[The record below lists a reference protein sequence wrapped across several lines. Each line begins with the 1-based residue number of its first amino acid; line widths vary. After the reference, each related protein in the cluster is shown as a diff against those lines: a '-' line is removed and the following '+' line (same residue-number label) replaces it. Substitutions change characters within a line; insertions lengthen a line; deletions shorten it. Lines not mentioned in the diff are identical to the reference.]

1 MDKIFKILI
10 SKFFAKS
17 TDFRFDVVVVGVVV
31 GGVGV
36 GGGGGGG
43 GGRGGGVVGQFKIP
57 FPHALQRR
65 KKSGGG

>member
-1 MDKIFKILI
+1 MDGMDKIFKILI

-17 TDFRFDVVVVGVVV
+17 TDFRFDVVVVG
-31 GGVGV
+31 
-36 GGGGGGG
+36 GGGG
-43 GGRGGGVVGQFKIP
+43 GGGVVGQFKIP

>member
-1 MDKIFKILI
+1 MDGMDKIFKILI

-17 TDFRFDVVVVGVVV
+17 TDFRFDVVVVG
-31 GGVGV
+31 
-36 GGGGGGG
+36 GGG
-43 GGRGGGVVGQFKIP
+43 GGGVVGQFKIP

>member
-1 MDKIFKILI
+1 MDGMDKIFKILI

-17 TDFRFDVVVVGVVV
+17 TDFRFDVVVVVVV
-31 GGVGV
+31 VVV
-36 GGGGGGG
+36 GGGGGG
-43 GGRGGGVVGQFKIP
+43 GGGVVGQFKIP

>member
-17 TDFRFDVVVVGVVV
+17 TDFRFDVVVVVVV
-31 GGVGV
+31 VVV
-36 GGGGGGG
+36 GGGGGG
-43 GGRGGGVVGQFKIP
+43 GGGVVGQFKIP